1 MKTIDII
8 KDMLSEDM
16 SVSTQ
21 PINEQLGKFFTDVAV
36 KATVDAA
43 KLELKNL
50 VSTIVNSGKG
60 LTKSAIVGSRVYL
73 ETLEKLSSCDLST
86 RYYRELSHSS

>member
-1 MKTIDII
+1 MKTIDVI
-8 KDMLSEDM
+8 KVMLSEGM

-43 KLELKNL
+43 RLELKNL
-50 VSTIVNSGKG
+50 VSKNPNLNFLVAPIPQIKDSNFK
-60 LTKSAIVGSRVYL
+60 LMISATFFSI
-73 ETLEKLSSCDLST
+73 
-86 RYYRELSHSS
+86 